1 MIKRKFGIIVILL
14 CLCFHLMPYQA
25 MAASTSDAVESI
37 QPEKECSLTIYYC
50 YGETAFSGVE
60 VKLYQIADV
69 SADFH
74 YSLTEMFGTS
84 GLILEG
90 IRTNGEWNVVRSTLE
105 AHILAYNIAP
115 EFTAVTDEAGQ
126 VRFDGLKTGM
136 YLAIAGQIQQGE
148 LYYQFDSALV
158 AVPGLGTD
166 GRWQYQVSVNAKG
179 EVLPPVDPDEE
190 IELKVVKLWR
200 GDEKRNVRPES
211 IEVEI
216 FCDGILH
223 ETVVLSEENHWAY
236 TWSVR
241 DDGSTWTVVERNVP
255 EGYTMTVG
263 KNSTSFILT
272 NTWSKPDS
280 GDPDGPPPTGDTTNI
295 LLYVLLMIGAGSML
309 MIVGSTGKKSCV

>member
-14 CLCFHLMPYQA
+14 CLCVHLMPYQA

-37 QPEKECSLTIYYC
+37 QPEKECSLTISYC

-74 YSLTEMFGTS
+74 YTLTSMFADS

-105 AHILAYNIAP
+105 AHILADNIAP
-115 EFTAVTDEAGQ
+115 EFTAVTNEAGQ

-136 YLAIAGQIQQGE
+136 YLAIVGQIQQGE

-179 EVLPPVDPDEE
+179 EALPPVESDET
-190 IELKVVKLWR
+190 IELKVLKLWR
-200 GDEKRNVRPES
+200 GDEKRNDRPQS
-211 IEVEI
+211 VEVEI
-216 FCDGILH
+216 FCNGESY
-223 ETVVLSEENHWAY
+223 ETVILSEENNWTY
-236 TWSVR
+236 TWAAK
-241 DDGSTWTVVERNVP
+241 DDGSNWAVVERNVP
-255 EGYTMTVG
+255 QGYTMTVEQRP
-263 KNSTSFILT
+263 TTFVVT
-272 NTWSKPDS
+272 NTWPD
-280 GDPDGPPPTGDTTNI
+280 DPENPPQTGDTANL
-295 LLYVLLMIGAGSML
+295 LLYVLLMGGSGSL
-309 MIVGSTGKKSCV
+309 LVIVGITGKKPRV